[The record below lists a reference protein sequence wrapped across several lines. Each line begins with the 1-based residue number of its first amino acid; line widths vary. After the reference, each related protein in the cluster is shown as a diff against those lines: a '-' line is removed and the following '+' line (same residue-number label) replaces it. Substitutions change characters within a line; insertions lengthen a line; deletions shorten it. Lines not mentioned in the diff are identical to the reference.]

1 MKNALLQ
8 FLREAST
15 SLQYRN
21 IKLYCAGAVISL
33 FGSMMSESMIAWVAF
48 KLTGSTAVLGTV
60 MSCYMLPMIL
70 ASIPGGWVADR
81 FNRKKVVLAT
91 QVIALCIA
99 LSYVTMAALGSISM
113 GGIYLLSALLGVT
126 VAFEMSSRMA
136 MLPNLVDDPKH
147 IGNAFA
153 LDSLIFYGCRLCG
166 PAVGAL
172 FLVTGGSGIV
182 WGFAVNAASYV
193 LELFFLS
200 QLKVAAPRADQQKQ
214 DRAGLKEAFAFAFG
228 NPRRRQVMVLL
239 AVTTFFGVYIQLMPA
254 FTALR
259 NGTAL
264 TNGFLIFASEIGA
277 VVASLII
284 ANKMGVADAKS
295 VKDMRRRIGWAGVIF
310 AVCLAAFALVQ
321 SVWLSLLL
329 MIPVGFAMSAIFS
342 GAQAVLQVEVEDR
355 MRGAFTAMF
364 YNFAYFG
371 MLALGGPVLGY
382 LASIFGLPATTCGAA
397 LCCLLASGLYLKQDS
412 KSNPQQ

>member
-1 MKNALLQ
+1 MKNAFMQ

-81 FNRKKVVLAT
+81 FNRKKVVLTT
-91 QVIALCIA
+91 QAIALCIA
-99 LSYVTMAALGSISM
+99 LSYVAMAALGTISM

-136 MLPNLVDDPKH
+136 MLPSLVDDPKH

-172 FLVTGGSGIV
+172 FLVTGNPV

-193 LELFFLS
+193 LELFFIS
-200 QLKVAAPRADQQKQ
+200 RLKTAAPPAKSAKE
-214 DRAGLKEAFAFAFG
+214 DRDSLKEAFAFAYG
-228 NPRRRQVMVLL
+228 NARRRQVMVLL

-277 VVASLII
+277 VVASLLI
-284 ANKMGVADAKS
+284 ANKMTDS
-295 VKDMRRRIGWAGVIF
+295 SDPSRVKAMRRGIGWAGVIF
-310 AVCLAAFALVQ
+310 SVCLALFATAQ

-329 MIPVGFAMSAIFS
+329 MVPVGFAMSAIFS

-382 LASIFGLPATTCGAA
+382 LASVFGLPATTCGAA
-397 LCCLLASGLYLKQDS
+397 LCCLLASGLYLRQDS
-412 KSNPQQ
+412 KATPN

>member
-1 MKNALLQ
+1 MKNAFMQ

-33 FGSMMSESMIAWVAF
+33 FGSMMQESMIAWVAY

-70 ASIPGGWVADR
+70 ASIPGGWLADR
-81 FNRKKVVLAT
+81 FSGNRKKIVMAT
-91 QVIALCIA
+91 QAIALAIA
-99 LSYVTMAALGSISM
+99 LSYVAMAALGTLSM
-113 GGIYLLSALLGVT
+113 SVIYLLSALLGVT
-126 VAFEMSSRMA
+126 VAFEMASRMA
-136 MLPNLVDDPKH
+136 MLPSLVDDPRH

-153 LDSLIFYGCRLCG
+153 LDSLIFYACRLCG

-172 FLVTGGSGIV
+172 FLVTGNPA
-182 WGFAVNAASYV
+182 WGFAVNALSYV
-193 LELFFLS
+193 LELCFLS
-200 QLKVAAPRADQQKQ
+200 QLKPARTQGSSPGREPK
-214 DRAGLKEAFAFAFG
+214 AGLKEAFVFAYG
-228 NPRRRQVMVLL
+228 NARRRQVMVLL

-254 FTALR
+254 FTAMR
-259 NGTAL
+259 HGSAL

-277 VVASLII
+277 VIASLLI
-284 ANKMGVADAKS
+284 ANKMADGSK
-295 VKDMRRRIGWAGVIF
+295 VKQMRRWIGWAGVIF
-310 AVCLAAFALVQ
+310 AVCLALFATAQ
-321 SVWLSLLL
+321 SVWLSLIL
-329 MIPVGFAMSAIFS
+329 MLPVGFAMSAIFA

-355 MRGAFTAMF
+355 VRGAFTAMF

-382 LASIFGLPATTCGAA
+382 LATVFGLTATTCGAA
-397 LCCLLASGLYLKQDS
+397 ACCLLASCHYLRQDARTT
-412 KSNPQQ
+412 P